1 MWQEMQS
8 FNHRMDRRPRSSDFS
23 NDVESQ
29 PPVAKKIRGR
39 NKMHKPRNGQIV
51 IVPEGDKYV
60 HAEFFSLSVDSSG
73 NRSC

>member
-8 FNHRMDRRPRSSDFS
+8 FNHWTDRRPRPSDFS

-51 IVPEGDKYV
+51 IVPESDKYV
-60 HAEFFSLSVDSSG
+60 RAEFFSPSVDSSG
-73 NRSC
+73 NRTC